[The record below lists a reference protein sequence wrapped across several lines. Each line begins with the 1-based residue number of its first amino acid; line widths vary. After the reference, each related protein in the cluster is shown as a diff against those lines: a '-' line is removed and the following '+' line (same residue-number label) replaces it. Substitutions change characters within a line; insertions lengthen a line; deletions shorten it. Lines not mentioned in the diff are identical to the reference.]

1 MTTSKTKADVI
12 PRLMQAVLL
21 TGYGD
26 YEMLSLRDDVNV
38 PTPASDQVLIK
49 VGGAGINNTDI
60 NTRLGWYSKSV
71 KDETSKSTDVAV
83 ETEDG
88 HDDGNGWGGSSFEF
102 PRIQGSD
109 CCGTIVAV
117 GTDIDPSRLG
127 ERVLV
132 RTMMSEGDPAD
143 FTCTCTGSEH
153 DGAFAEYMATRSR
166 HALKIE
172 CDWTDAELASIP
184 CAYSTAEGL
193 LHRAG
198 VAAETVLITGA
209 SGGVG
214 SAAIQLVKRR
224 GGKVIAV
231 TSAAKFD
238 DVLALGA
245 DQVLDRSDD
254 LVAILGENSVDVAI
268 DLVAGPKWPSLLEV
282 LKRGG
287 RYATSG
293 AIAGPMVEL
302 DMRTLYLKDLSFY
315 GATFQPDEVFENL
328 VGYIERGEIR
338 PALSKTYP
346 LSDIVAAQQDF
357 VKKKHTGKLVLIPGH

>member
-1 MTTSKTKADVI
+1 
-12 PRLMQAVLL
+12 MQAVLL

-26 YEMLSLRDDVNV
+26 YDMLSVRGDVPV
-38 PTPASDQVLIK
+38 PVPASDQVLIK

-71 KDETSKSTDVAV
+71 KDEILKSKDTAV
-83 ETEDG
+83 DTEVDPG
-88 HDDGNGWGGSSFEF
+88 DGNGWGGSSFEF

-109 CCGTIVAV
+109 CCGVIVAV
-117 GTDIDPSRLG
+117 GTDIDQSRLG
-127 ERVLV
+127 ERVIV
-132 RTMMSEGDPAD
+132 RTMMAEGDPAD
-143 FTCTCTGSEH
+143 FSCTCTGSEH
-153 DGAFAEYMATRSR
+153 DGAFAQYMATRSQ

-172 CDWTDAELASIP
+172 CDWSDAELASIP

-198 VAAETVLITGA
+198 VTAETVLITGA

-231 TSAAKFD
+231 SSTAKFE

-245 DQVLDRSDD
+245 DQVLDRDDD
-254 LVAILGENSVDVAI
+254 LVAILGENTVDVVI

-328 VGYIERGEIR
+328 VGYIERGEIK
-338 PALSKTYP
+338 PVLAKTYR
-346 LSDIVAAQQDF
+346 LSDIVNAQQDF
-357 VKKKHTGKLVLIPGH
+357 LEKKHTGKLVLIPGS